1 MKKPIYLD
9 YNASTPIAREA
20 RETMLALDGC
30 FGNPSSSHAFGRE
43 ALAVVEKG
51 RGDVAS
57 IIGCSPGEII
67 FTSGGTE
74 SNNHAI
80 KCAASAMVGRGRHL
94 ITSAIEHPSVSETFR
109 SLEEQDFTLTILPV
123 DGTGRVDPDDL
134 RNAIT
139 TDTILVSVMHAN
151 NEVGTVQAV
160 REMSGITGERGILFH
175 TDAAQSAG
183 KIDIECTGADL
194 ITIAGHK
201 IYAPKGVGA
210 LFVRKGVEI
219 GNMLHGAGHE
229 SGMRPGTENVI
240 SIAGLGA
247 ACRIALRD
255 LRENALLMKVMR
267 DRLHDR
273 LAALIGTD
281 NMRLNGHPELR
292 LPNTL
297 SLSFKGIGVDRLFAL
312 TGELVAASAGA
323 ACHGD
328 GIRISPVLSAMGVPP
343 EWAEGT
349 VRFSTGRGT
358 SPEEVDA
365 AAGIVADAVLKL
377 R

>member
-9 YNASTPIAREA
+9 YNASTPIAREVL
-20 RETMLALDGC
+20 ETMLALDGC

-51 RGDVAS
+51 RGNVAS

-80 KCAASAMVGRGRHL
+80 KCAASAMAGRGRHL

-109 SLEEQDFTLTILPV
+109 SLEEQGFTLTILPV

-160 REMSGITGERGILFH
+160 REMSGIAGERGILFH

-183 KIDIECTGADL
+183 KIDIKDTGADM

-240 SIAGLGA
+240 SIAGLGT

-281 NMRLNGHPELR
+281 NMRLNGHPESR

-297 SLSFKGIGVDRLFAL
+297 SLSFKGVGVDRLFAL

-343 EWAEGT
+343 EWAGGT